1 MLNITH
7 FVNGQQTQT
16 SQRQQ
21 TIYDPATGEARGQ
34 VSLASQEEVATAIA
48 AAKIAFDSWS
58 QVTPLNRARV
68 LFKFKALVEQH
79 VDKLA
84 ELITL
89 EHGKVLDDAKG
100 EITRGLEVVEFACGI
115 PHLLKGEHTQQVG
128 GGVDAWSVN
137 QALGVVAGIAPFNFP
152 VMVPMWMFPIAIA
165 CGNTF
170 IMKPSE
176 KDPSSVMFIAELL
189 KQAGLP
195 DGVFN
200 VINGDK
206 EAVDA
211 LLSHPDIKAV
221 SFVGSTPIAEYIYTK
236 ASAHGKRVQALG
248 GAKNHM
254 LLMPDADLDQAV
266 NALMGAAYGSAG
278 ERCMA
283 ISVVLAVGDVGD
295 KLVDKLLPQ
304 ISALK
309 VGSGITP
316 EMDMGP
322 LISAQHLAKVRDYV
336 EAGINEGAK
345 LVVDGRDISI
355 SDHQQGYFLGACLF
369 DHVTPQMSI
378 YQQEIFGPVLA
389 IVRVDNYAD
398 ALALINQHE
407 FGNGTAIFTQNGQ
420 VARHFCHHVEVGM
433 VGVNVPIPVPMAF
446 HSFGGWKRS
455 LFGPL
460 HMHGPD
466 GVRFYTKRKAIT
478 ARWPQ
483 AKVDANEPSAFI
495 MPTMK

>member
-1 MLNITH
+1 MLTLSH
-7 FVNGQQTQT
+7 YVNGKHTQV

-21 TIYDPATGEARGQ
+21 AIYEPANGELRGH
-34 VSLASQEEVATAIA
+34 VSLACEQEVCDAIQVAKQAYQT
-48 AAKIAFDSWS
+48 WS

-68 LFKFKALVEQH
+68 LFKFKALMEQNI
-79 VDKLA
+79 DELA
-84 ELITL
+84 ELITR
-89 EHGKVLDDAKG
+89 EHGKVLEDAKG
-100 EITRGLEVVEFACGI
+100 ELVQGLEVVEFACGI

-128 GGVDAWSVN
+128 GGVDAWTVN
-137 QALGVVAGIAPFNFP
+137 QSLGVVAGIAPFNFL

-165 CGNTF
+165 CGNSF

-176 KDPSSVMFIAELL
+176 KDPSSVLRMAELL
-189 KQAGLP
+189 TEAGLP

-206 EAVDA
+206 EAVDT
-211 LLSHPDIKAV
+211 LLTHPDVQAV
-221 SFVGSTPIAEYIYTK
+221 SFVGSTPIAEYIYST

-266 NALMGAAYGSAG
+266 KALMGAAYGSAG

-283 ISVVLAVGDVGD
+283 ISVVLAVGDSGD
-295 KLVDKLLPQ
+295 KLVNALLPQ
-304 ISALK
+304 IEKLK
-309 VGSGITP
+309 IGNGLTP

-322 LISAQHLAKVRDYV
+322 LISSQHLQKVRDYV
-336 EAGINEGAK
+336 EQGVAEGAT
-345 LVVDGRDISI
+345 LIADGRNLSVKDQ
-355 SDHQQGYFLGACLF
+355 QQGYFLGACLF
-369 DHVTPQMSI
+369 DNVTPEMTI

-389 IVRVDNYAD
+389 IVRVKDYAQ
-398 ALALINQHE
+398 ALNLINKHE
-407 FGNGTAIFTQNGQ
+407 FGNGTAIFTQNGE

-478 ARWPQ
+478 ARWPK
-483 AKVDANEPSAFI
+483 AAVVSEGSAFI
-495 MPTMK
+495 MPTMN

>member
-1 MLNITH
+1 MLNISH
-7 FVNGQQTQT
+7 YVNGQITQE
-16 SQRQQ
+16 SQRTQ
-21 TIYDPATGEARGQ
+21 TIYDPATGQARGQ
-34 VSLASQEEVATAIA
+34 VSLASQDEVANAIA
-48 AAKIAFDSWS
+48 AAKTAFATWS

-79 VDKLA
+79 TDKLA

-115 PHLLKGEHTQQVG
+115 AHLLKGEHTQQVG
-128 GGVDAWSVN
+128 SGVDAWSVN

-211 LLSHPDIKAV
+211 LLTHPDIKAV
-221 SFVGSTPIAEYIYTK
+221 SFVGSTPIAEYIYTT

-309 VGSGITP
+309 IGSGITP
-316 EMDMGP
+316 EMDIGP

-345 LVVDGRDISI
+345 LLVDGRDISI

-433 VGVNVPIPVPMAF
+433 VGINVPIPVPMAF

-483 AKVDANEPSAFI
+483 ATLDTNEPSAFI

>member
-1 MLNITH
+1 MLNISH
-7 FVNGQQTQT
+7 FVNGQHTQA
-16 SQRQQ
+16 SKRSQ
-21 TIYDPATGEARGQ
+21 TIYDPASGEARGQ
-34 VSLASQEEVATAIA
+34 VSLASKDEVAVAIA
-48 AAKIAFDSWS
+48 SAKTAFNTWS

-68 LFKFKALVEQH
+68 LFKFKALAEQH
-79 VDKLA
+79 VDQLA

-128 GGVDAWSVN
+128 GGVDSWSVN

-176 KDPSSVMFIAELL
+176 KDPSSVMLIAELL

-195 DGVFN
+195 EGVFN

-211 LLSHPDIKAV
+211 LLTHEDIKAV
-221 SFVGSTPIAEYIYTK
+221 SFVGSTPIAEYIYTT

-295 KLVDKLLPQ
+295 KLVEALLPK
-304 ISALK
+304 ISQLR
-309 VGSGITP
+309 VGCGITP

-322 LISAQHLAKVRDYV
+322 LISAQHLDKVRNYV
-336 EAGINEGAK
+336 EAGVNEGAT
-345 LVVDGRDISI
+345 LVVDGRNISI

-389 IVRVDNYAD
+389 IVRVDTYAE

-407 FGNGTAIFTQNGQ
+407 FGNGTAIFTQSGQ
-420 VARHFCHHVEVGM
+420 AARHFCHYVEVGM

-483 AKVDANEPSAFI
+483 AKTDSNEPSAFI

>member
-221 SFVGSTPIAEYIYTK
+221 SFVGSTPIAEYIYTT

>member
-1 MLNITH
+1 MLTISH
-7 FVNGQQTQT
+7 YVNGQCTQA
-16 SQRQQ
+16 SQRTQ

-34 VSLASQEEVATAIA
+34 VSLASQAEVAAAIA
-48 AAKIAFDSWS
+48 VAKTAFDSWS

-68 LFKFKALVEQH
+68 LFNFKALVEQH

-200 VINGDK
+200 VVNGDK

-211 LLSHPDIKAV
+211 LLTHPDIKAV
-221 SFVGSTPIAEYIYTK
+221 SFVGSTPIAEYIYTT

-283 ISVVLAVGDVGD
+283 ISVVLAVGDMGD

-322 LISAQHLAKVRDYV
+322 LISAQHLAKVRRYV
-336 EAGINEGAK
+336 EAGINEGAT
-345 LVVDGRDISI
+345 LLVDGRDISI
-355 SDHQQGYFLGACLF
+355 NDHQQGYFLGACLF

-407 FGNGTAIFTQNGQ
+407 FGNGTAIFTQSGQ

-483 AKVDANEPSAFI
+483 AKIDSNEPSAFI